1 MSLGFCLCHSFGCC
15 LKSYSGAFVAC
26 WALASCP
33 NVWWPHFTENLHVH
47 LPIQKRLRG
56 PSLCITTVQSVT
68 VIPDQYSS
76 RSCQGI
82 PTSCHIRVINTSLSI
97 RHAGGRISNIWLVN
111 RSIPSVRE
119 RSSLWPSGYL
129 LFFRNELHGIFC
141 WEGEWW
147 GQREFPSTN
156 HLPLNP
162 GHAHVLTNTS

>member
-1 MSLGFCLCHSFGCC
+1 M
-15 LKSYSGAFVAC
+15 KSYSGVLLPDEHWPA
-26 WALASCP
+26 ALMSGGPTSQRTCT
-33 NVWWPHFTENLHVH
+33 FT
-47 LPIQKRLRG
+47 IQKRLRG
-56 PSLCITTVQSVT
+56 PSLCITAVQSVT

-141 WEGEWW
+141 WEGE
-147 GQREFPSTN
+147 
-156 HLPLNP
+156 
-162 GHAHVLTNTS
+162 